1 MDIDID
7 MTNCMRNQH
16 TQNNAVNLIQ
26 QWKKECKAAEER
38 TNARFTQKKNGSK
51 KTGTLNTNQELMRK
65 IKQTDNN
72 RKIWNQ
78 VQKKRN
84 KILKDFFKLRK
95 RKSEEETDRNIRSL
109 SETLNI
115 TNDPLLP
122 ILKSL
127 ETEAATENNDATEE
141 PIEADFLE
149 ELQSVIQ
156 EDHDS
161 FQTGKNKDT

>member
-1 MDIDID
+1 MPGLHK
-7 MTNCMRNQH
+7 N
-16 TQNNAVNLIQ
+16 
-26 QWKKECKAAEER
+26 
-38 TNARFTQKKNGSK
+38 KNGSK

-78 VQKKRN
+78 VQKKPN
-84 KILKDFFKLRK
+84 KILKDFFKLHK

-115 TNDPLLP
+115 TNDPLLS

-127 ETEAATENNDATEE
+127 ETEATTENNDATEE
-141 PIEADFLE
+141 PIEPDFLE

-156 EDHDS
+156 EGHDA

>member
-1 MDIDID
+1 MPGLHK
-7 MTNCMRNQH
+7 N
-16 TQNNAVNLIQ
+16 
-26 QWKKECKAAEER
+26 
-38 TNARFTQKKNGSK
+38 KNGSK

-78 VQKKRN
+78 VQKKPN
-84 KILKDFFKLRK
+84 KILKDFFKLHK

-127 ETEAATENNDATEE
+127 ETEATTENNDATEE
-141 PIEADFLE
+141 PIEADFFRGT
-149 ELQSVIQ
+149 SKC
-156 EDHDS
+156 H
-161 FQTGKNKDT
+161 TRGT

>member
-1 MDIDID
+1 M
-7 MTNCMRNQH
+7 H
-16 TQNNAVNLIQ
+16 
-26 QWKKECKAAEER
+26 
-38 TNARFTQKKNGSK
+38 
-51 KTGTLNTNQELMRK
+51 
-65 IKQTDNN
+65 
-72 RKIWNQ
+72 
-78 VQKKRN
+78 
-84 KILKDFFKLRK
+84 K
-95 RKSEEETDRNIRSL
+95 RKSEEETNRNIRSL

-127 ETEAATENNDATEE
+127 ETEATTENNDPTEE

-156 EDHDS
+156 DGLDA

>member
-1 MDIDID
+1 
-7 MTNCMRNQH
+7 
-16 TQNNAVNLIQ
+16 
-26 QWKKECKAAEER
+26 
-38 TNARFTQKKNGSK
+38 
-51 KTGTLNTNQELMRK
+51 MRK

-78 VQKKRN
+78 VHKKPN

-156 EDHDS
+156 EGHDA
-161 FQTGKNKDT
+161 FQTGKSKDT